1 MKPIDP
7 PRRHLLA
14 VAACAALAAPLASAL
29 PGAHG
34 PNGEHLDVGGAG
46 AGPANAVPRLES
58 HSDTFELVATL
69 AGDELSILVDRYDTN
84 EPVLGA
90 TVEVESGPLKAVA
103 KFHTDH
109 GDYAV
114 DSKPLLEQLSRPG
127 EHPLVITIVAGD
139 QSDLLEGMLKVT
151 PEQLGHGHDHD
162 QDHDHL
168 FTPVRAAMAGAAV
181 LLLGGSAAWVV
192 RRRRAARRQV

>member
-1 MKPIDP
+1 MKTINP

-14 VAACAALAAPLASAL
+14 VAASAALAAPFAMAL

-34 PNGEHLDVGGAG
+34 PNGEHLDGAAAA
-46 AGPANAVPRLES
+46 AGSASALPRLES

-90 TVEVESGPLKAVA
+90 TVEVESGSLKAVA
-103 KFHTDH
+103 KIHTDH

-114 DSKPLLEQLSRPG
+114 DSKPLLEALARPG
-127 EHPLVITIVAGD
+127 EHPLVFTIVAGD
-139 QSDLLEGMLKVT
+139 QSDLLEGTLKVT
-151 PEQLGHGHDHD
+151 AEQLDHGHDE
-162 QDHDHL
+162 DHDHL
-168 FTPVRAAMAGAAV
+168 FTPTRAAVGGAAA
-181 LLLGGSAAWVV
+181 LLLGGTAVWIM
-192 RRRRAARRQV
+192 RRRRAARGQA

>member
-1 MKPIDP
+1 MKTINSS
-7 PRRHLLA
+7 RRHLLA
-14 VAACAALAAPLASAL
+14 VAACAALAAPLAIAL

-34 PNGEHLDVGGAG
+34 PNGEHLDGVAAAAG
-46 AGPANAVPRLES
+46 SASALPRLES

-114 DSKPLLEQLSRPG
+114 GSKPLLEALARPG
-127 EHPLVITIVAGD
+127 EHPLVFTIVAGD
-139 QSDLLEGMLKVT
+139 QSDLLEGTLKVT
-151 PEQLGHGHDHD
+151 AEQLDHGHDHD
-162 QDHDHL
+162 HDPL
-168 FTPVRAAMAGAAV
+168 FTPLRATLGGAAV
-181 LLLGGSAAWVV
+181 LLLGGTAVWMV
-192 RRRRAARRQV
+192 RRRPAARRQA